1 MDTTAEKVLYRKFIR
16 MRERNQITLPAKIL
30 EGLPIQAGG
39 FLEIGRTA
47 DGSIYLKPTILVTAN
62 SPEALR
68 EESLADN
75 DIAAGRFRTFST
87 TKDLM
92 GDIKERRKDK
102 GNVAAKAASAAY
114 AKV

>member
-1 MDTTAEKVLYRKFIR
+1 MDINAERVLYRKFIQV
-16 MRERNQITLPAKIL
+16 RERNQITLPAKIL
-30 EGLPIQAGG
+30 EGLAIQAGS

-47 DGSIYLKPTILVTAN
+47 DGSIYLKPTVLVTAN

-75 DIAAGRFRTFST
+75 DIAAGRFQTFST

-102 GNVAAKAASAAY
+102 GKVAAKAASVVY
-114 AKV
+114 AKG